1 VRGILT
7 FNFSL
12 YIFDPCIFTFISVK
26 IVIRGD
32 RGVGKTCLWLR
43 LQGKPFKEDYEASEE
58 IAVADIQ
65 WSYKATDDVVKVL
78 Y

>member
-1 VRGILT
+1 M
-7 FNFSL
+7 
-12 YIFDPCIFTFISVK
+12 K

-65 WSYKATDDVVKVL
+65 WSYKTTDDVVKVFQIYTL
-78 Y
+78 FKCQFIARF

>member
-1 VRGILT
+1 
-7 FNFSL
+7 
-12 YIFDPCIFTFISVK
+12 VK

-65 WSYKATDDVVKVL
+65 WSYKTTDDVVKVL
-78 Y
+78 KMEKKFSFYFIKFLF